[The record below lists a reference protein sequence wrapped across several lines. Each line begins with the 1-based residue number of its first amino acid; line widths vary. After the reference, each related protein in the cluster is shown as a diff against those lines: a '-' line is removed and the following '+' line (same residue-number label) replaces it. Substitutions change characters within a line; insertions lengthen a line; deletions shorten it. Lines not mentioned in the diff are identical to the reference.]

1 MKTDL
6 FQSCDHSWVF
16 QICWHIECNTFTES
30 SFRIWNSSTGIPS
43 QHCISCCPSYQLP
56 WVPGAARTPAT
67 QAAASPP
74 HLALTGANLSPP
86 GQPQEQTPMDN
97 PHAEVEIRIIR
108 INKNKLKSRDSVG
121 KEEHPKPSTIC
132 TGYRLNPHDQLG
144 RLCVWNIQ
152 KVIGSSHKRK
162 RTSSDNCGHWRQ
174 EHTRIQD

>member
-6 FQSCDHSWVF
+6 FQSCDHCWVF

-43 QHCISCCPSYQLP
+43 EHCISCCPSHQLP

-67 QAAASPP
+67 QAAEPPP

-86 GQPQEQTPMDN
+86 GQPREQTPVGD

-108 INKNKLKSRDSVG
+108 INKNKLKSRDSVA
-121 KEEHPKPSTIC
+121 KEEHQKPSHHL
-132 TGYRLNPHDQLG
+132 YRLQIKST
-144 RLCVWNIQ
+144 R
-152 KVIGSSHKRK
+152 S
-162 RTSSDNCGHWRQ
+162 TRQ
-174 EHTRIQD
+174 TLSLEYTKGYWELPPNKTH